1 MPSRETTVAS
11 IASGKTTFDEEPGAA
26 TAALHRDI
34 EAQNAITPS
43 PINLSIVPQW
53 FRTALDTAA
62 RYSASA
68 GHAVAELFGDAGE
81 AGDIGEH
88 HRQRLLVPAR
98 ARLDALGDKRADEL
112 CRHVFLE

>member
-53 FRTALDTAA
+53 FRTALDTASSA
-62 RYSASA
+62 LSQTDGTGQRSSLAIIASA
-68 GHAVAELFGDAGE
+68 DLVQTKGLGLALFS
-81 AGDIGEH
+81 
-88 HRQRLLVPAR
+88 AR
-98 ARLDALGDKRADEL
+98 
-112 CRHVFLE
+112 